1 MLSEFNNYAGASP
14 HTAISTH
21 FLPNELFPNKVIAH
35 HFDKL
40 WPPYSPDLTPAD
52 FYLWSTLKRIIYSDQ
67 TPYLS
72 IPTMK
77 RAITFNIKKL
87 SSSRDLGF
95 FARLSNSKIEGT
107 CRNLW

>member
-1 MLSEFNNYAGASP
+1 MLSEFNNYAGESP

-21 FLPNELFPNKVIAH
+21 FLPNELFPNKVIAR

-87 SSSRDLGF
+87 SSHV
-95 FARLSNSKIEGT
+95 GT
-107 CRNLW
+107 